1 MERFSGA
8 AIEGMLRDLR
18 PAPAPEFVAELDTW
32 AAAGRPPGSR
42 GLRLSLARLGKR
54 LRVPSPPRLVFAG
67 SAVAVIAIA
76 VATALVVSTESGN
89 PAIGRSE
96 GGGLLN
102 ELSGPAADSEVSG
115 PTSESALSEGASAG
129 ESQAAFPSSGRAI
142 ERSAQITLLADP
154 EDVAGDSAKVFAA
167 VHDAHGVVLR
177 SSTTRGT
184 AGAARADFELLIP
197 SIRLGDALAALS
209 AIDEVGS
216 RHDATADITAPAVA
230 LARRLHESRARIDD
244 LLSQLAAAETEAGR
258 EALEAELRGERR
270 QAKALEAQLSL
281 LQRRSHYS
289 HLSVRI
295 QPGDSSTSPGGAW
308 GIDDALGSAGHILSV
323 AAGVTLV
330 ALAILAPLVLLALIA
345 WLASRTWLRL
355 RRERALSGR

>member
-18 PAPAPEFVAELDTW
+18 PAPAPEFAAELDTW
-32 AAAGRPPGSR
+32 AATGCPPRSR

-54 LRVPSPPRLVFAG
+54 LRVPPLRRLVYAG
-67 SAVAVIAIA
+67 SAMAVIAIA
-76 VATALVVSTESGN
+76 VATALVVSTESGS
-89 PAIGRSE
+89 PVADRSE

-102 ELSGPAADSEVSG
+102 ELSGSHSAPEVSG
-115 PTSESALSEGASAG
+115 QVSESARSEGASVG
-129 ESQAAFPSSGRAI
+129 EGLATFPSSGRAI

-154 EDVAGDSAKVFAA
+154 EDVASDSAKVFAA

-184 AGAARADFELLIP
+184 AGAARAAFELLIP
-197 SIRLGDALAALS
+197 SARLGDALAALS

-216 RHDATADITAPAVA
+216 RHDATADITAPTVTV
-230 LARRLHESRARIDD
+230 ARRLHQSRTRIDA
-244 LLSQLAAAETEAGR
+244 LLSQLATAETEAER
-258 EALEAELRGERR
+258 DALEAELGGERR
-270 QAKALEAQLSL
+270 QAKALEAQLSH
-281 LQRRSHYS
+281 LQRRSRYS
-289 HLSVRI
+289 HLLVRI
-295 QPGDSSTSPGGAW
+295 ESGDSSTSPGGPW
-308 GIDDALGSAGHILSV
+308 GIDDALSSAGHILSV

-330 ALAILAPLVLLALIA
+330 GLAVLAPLLLLALIA